1 MAFLTY
7 TREVEK
13 RMQARPLPRRPLL
26 QARAQ
31 GASAGTACKRR
42 RHRPGAFNR
51 YLRHL
56 AVLSPAA
63 VRRNAAIAR
72 IGAIFRRK

>member
-26 QARAQ
+26 QALFAAPRRPLSRGRAE
-31 GASAGTACKRR
+31 KRGDSPDR
-42 RHRPGAFNR
+42 RHFQT
-51 YLRHL
+51 
-56 AVLSPAA
+56 
-63 VRRNAAIAR
+63 
-72 IGAIFRRK
+72 